1 MTERLIDAV
10 CPHCGRVGTTVRV
23 VLHEDGYTKLSRRC
37 TDCGGECIH
46 TFDHDWLSVARNK
59 KLQADNERLTNAVAL
74 VSERVRQLSEERDYA
89 WGEVEKLR
97 ADLATQQ
104 GCCDGAA
111 AQDAHVRREREEHR
125 AEVEKLREENERLH
139 QAHQAACEGGD
150 LLRAALRAEIDG
162 LEAELALMKSGFEV
176 AYRALGDKP

>member
-37 TDCGGECIH
+37 TYCGGECIH

-59 KLQADNERLTNAVAL
+59 KLQADNECLTNAVAL

-89 WGEVEKLR
+89 WAEVEKLR
-97 ADLATQQ
+97 AD
-104 GCCDGAA
+104 
-111 AQDAHVRREREEHR
+111 
-125 AEVEKLREENERLH
+125 NERLREMLLDI
-139 QAHQAACEGGD
+139 AEELRGEEPRIVFRIRKALEG
-150 LLRAALRAEIDG
+150 
-162 LEAELALMKSGFEV
+162 
-176 AYRALGDKP
+176 KP